1 MTAIHTKSSRTPNS
15 KYVLKNTFYKQLLNI
30 FTVAKKRTLI
40 HYPNVTFPTAFSQQ
54 KTHFFSHTKNKCC
67 MHCISDWMTPLATG
81 TEERDSEN
89 CYKGKKRRISVCG
102 SQNNSVQTFWNVY
115 FCIWTQPHTHVCC
128 AVYHSLSSI
137 WLTATLFFHTL
148 QTTLPQTKKVV
159 AIFSKS
165 IFCQMEAP
173 MPLKSRER
181 LLTWRRKDN

>member
-1 MTAIHTKSSRTPNS
+1 MFQKQLLWIKHKMTAIHTKSSRTPNS
-15 KYVLKNTFYKQLLNI
+15 KCVLKITFYKQILNI

-40 HYPNVTFPTAFSQQ
+40 HYPNVTFPTVFSQQ

-115 FCIWTQPHTHVCC
+115 FCIWTQPHTCLLCRLPFLVINLINSNSF
-128 AVYHSLSSI
+128 Y
-137 WLTATLFFHTL
+137 FFTPCKLHCHK
-148 QTTLPQTKKVV
+148 QK
-159 AIFSKS
+159 
-165 IFCQMEAP
+165 
-173 MPLKSRER
+173 R
-181 LLTWRRKDN
+181 

>member
-1 MTAIHTKSSRTPNS
+1 MFQKQLLWIKHKMTAIHTKSSRTPNS
-15 KYVLKNTFYKQLLNI
+15 KYVLKITFYKQLLNI

-115 FCIWTQPHTHVCC
+115 FCIWTQPHTCLLCRLPFLVINLINSNSFFSHL
-128 AVYHSLSSI
+128 ANY
-137 WLTATLFFHTL
+137 TATN
-148 QTTLPQTKKVV
+148 KKGSSN
-159 AIFSKS
+159 F
-165 IFCQMEAP
+165 
-173 MPLKSRER
+173 
-181 LLTWRRKDN
+181 

>member
-1 MTAIHTKSSRTPNS
+1 MFQKQLLWIKHKMTAIHTKSSRTPNS
-15 KYVLKNTFYKQLLNI
+15 KYVLEITFYKQLLNI

-115 FCIWTQPHTHVCC
+115 
-128 AVYHSLSSI
+128 
-137 WLTATLFFHTL
+137 WLVLGFTSTCFICYSFLCSFWIL
-148 QTTLPQTKKVV
+148 
-159 AIFSKS
+159 
-165 IFCQMEAP
+165 
-173 MPLKSRER
+173 
-181 LLTWRRKDN
+181 